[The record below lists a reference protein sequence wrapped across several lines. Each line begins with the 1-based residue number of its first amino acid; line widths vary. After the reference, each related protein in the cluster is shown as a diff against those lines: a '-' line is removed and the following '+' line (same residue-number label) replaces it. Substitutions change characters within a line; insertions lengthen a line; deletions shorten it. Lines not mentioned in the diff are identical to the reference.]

1 MAVPGLVRAALFH
14 IIIAWNDFLFGLL
27 LTMHKAVAFTVESLG
42 YRVISPEPLE
52 NWSAR
57 PMGP

>member
-27 LTMHKAVAFTVESLG
+27 LTMHKAVALTVPWA
-42 YRVISPEPLE
+42 SPG
-52 NWSAR
+52 SRRRRATSGTCR
-57 PMGP
+57 PRR

>member
-27 LTMHKAVAFTVESLG
+27 LTMHKAVAFSVGL
-42 YRVISPEPLE
+42 
-52 NWSAR
+52 AR
-57 PMGP
+57 FQAEGATSGICRPGR